1 MEIVVKDLI
10 ELIDLKQGLDTTVID
25 VQEITPIADFIF
37 IITANSSVH
46 LKSLGKYVVDFFVE
60 KKMDKFLSSKSTNFD
75 NNWVL
80 IDGGEII
87 VNLFLKDV
95 RDFYS
100 LEKLYYKGKI
110 IKS

>member
-1 MEIVVKDLI
+1 MEIVVKELI
-10 ELIDLKQGLDTTVID
+10 ELINSKQGIDTTVID
-25 VQEITPIADFIF
+25 VTEITSIADYIL
-37 IITANSSVH
+37 ITTANSSVH
-46 LKSLGKYVVDFFVE
+46 IKSLGNYIVDFFKE
-60 KKMDKFLSSKSTNFD
+60 KNMNKFLSNRNINLD
-75 NNWVL
+75 NTWVL

-87 VNLFLKDV
+87 VNLFLKDA